1 MGLDDD
7 QTPDTPPAAD
17 PPAAPARRRRNRAT
31 TTTPTRKQGRLERRA
46 EAVKTT
52 IQEAVRLR
60 RPDLDVEGK
69 TFVEVVERDADAW
82 GSFVAQMAERFDP
95 LAQLV
100 DLVFGAPLM
109 ALIGLAPSVRAARR
123 DLAKRRDRQKSER
136 AAAQAEQNAAGTE
149 HQPPAVGEWQPAE
162 QPPA

>member
-17 PPAAPARRRRNRAT
+17 PPAAPRRKRNRAT
-31 TTTPTRKQGRLERRA
+31 TTAPTRKQGRLERRA

-123 DLAKRRDRQKSER
+123 DLAKRRDRQKAER
-136 AAAQAEQNAAGTE
+136 AAQAEQNAAE
-149 HQPPAVGEWQPAE
+149 LEYQPPAFEAAPLDG
-162 QPPA
+162 PPA